1 MLLRRL
7 PVLLFVAL
15 GLWLYKSDLFPQDR
29 TLRWET
35 GPTRALIRGVEL
47 QLWTQ
52 DGQLL
57 KREQFAFPDG
67 APGVVAQTLALSEGT
82 YDARYVIDR
91 QGRAQEAGRRELRVN
106 DGAEYV
112 LPLGR
117 D

>member
-1 MLLRRL
+1 M
-7 PVLLFVAL
+7 LLFVAL
-15 GLWLYKSDLFPQDR
+15 GVWLYQSNLFPQDR

-35 GPTRALIRGVEL
+35 GRSRAQIRAVEL

-52 DGQLL
+52 EGQLL
-57 KREQFAFPDG
+57 KREQWAFPHG
-67 APGVVAQTLALSEGT
+67 APGVVAQTVSLSEGT
-82 YDARYVIDR
+82 YDARYVIERQDR
-91 QGRAQEAGRRELRVN
+91 PQEAGRREVRVS